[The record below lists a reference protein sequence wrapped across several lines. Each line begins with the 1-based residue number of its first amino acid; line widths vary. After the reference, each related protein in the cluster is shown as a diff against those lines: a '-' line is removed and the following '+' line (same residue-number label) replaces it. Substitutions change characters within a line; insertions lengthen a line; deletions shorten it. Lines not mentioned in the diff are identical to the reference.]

1 MITSILIILILSLAV
16 NLFLIIRIG
25 KNLET
30 NFQISAKV
38 QIDQWD
44 DITEIRRIVNDQSH
58 YLIAIDKKIEDSI
71 KTKDLN
77 S

>member
-1 MITSILIILILSLAV
+1 MITSILIILFLSLAV

-58 YLIAIDKKIEDSI
+58 YLIAIDKKIEDNI
-71 KTKDLN
+71 KTKQR
-77 S
+77 

>member
-58 YLIAIDKKIEDSI
+58 YLIAIDKKIEDII

>member
-58 YLIAIDKKIEDSI
+58 YLIAIYKKIEDSI